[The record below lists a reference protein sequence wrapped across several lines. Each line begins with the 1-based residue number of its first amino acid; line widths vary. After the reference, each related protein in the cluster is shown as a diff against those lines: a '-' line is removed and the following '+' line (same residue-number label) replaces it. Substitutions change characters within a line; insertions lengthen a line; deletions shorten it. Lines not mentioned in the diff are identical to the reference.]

1 MMAARVVGKI
11 EQENVSVQIV
21 AITEATDGQKLT
33 LLQVT
38 NIRYVH
44 PLRIEN
50 YPSLMKVWSENE
62 DDDIF
67 ASGL

>member
-1 MMAARVVGKI
+1 MAARVVGKI